1 TFSKGRHNG
10 WGYVPEREI
19 ARLFEPAVKAVTLDE
34 EIIERLQ
41 DGVSIFPKYR
51 KPFDIIAEGLSP
63 LNWLPFVNEYRT
75 VCSVPSPEMKAV
87 FTQLIEG
94 GVAMPRRHAE
104 A

>member
-1 TFSKGRHNG
+1 MKGRTL
-10 WGYVPEREI
+10 PTEK
-19 ARLFEPAVKAVTLDE
+19 KAASQLK
-34 EIIERLQ
+34 
-41 DGVSIFPKYR
+41 S
-51 KPFDIIAEGLSP
+51 GLSEI
-63 LNWLPFVNEYRT
+63 WLPFVNEYRT